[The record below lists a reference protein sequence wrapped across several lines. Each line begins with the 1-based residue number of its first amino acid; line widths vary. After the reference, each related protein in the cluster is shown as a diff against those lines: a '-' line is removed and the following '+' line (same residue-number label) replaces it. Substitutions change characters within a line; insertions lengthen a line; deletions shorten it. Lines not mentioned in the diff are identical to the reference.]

1 MSGPID
7 SPCGENT
14 IKLMPA
20 DFVRRAEA
28 ALNDARLQAALAQA
42 TGRFLTGRERAWS
55 ELEDIQALRD
65 RGRAIRDHVLDHL
78 DDYLARLEAALTHA
92 GGRVHYAPD
101 AAAACRIIVDIAQA
115 HGVRLAV
122 KSKSMTS
129 EEVHLNAALTQAGM
143 EVVETDLGEWIIQL
157 AGERPSHIIAP
168 AVHKTRSQV
177 ADLFAAVTGETVP
190 DDIPTLTK
198 IARREL
204 RRRFLNADL
213 GISGVNF
220 AVAETGTLVIVTN
233 EGNGRLVTSLPP
245 VHIALMG
252 IEKVVPTWED
262 LAVLLALLP
271 RSATGQKISSYVTAV
286 TGPRRA
292 GEADGPAVL
301 HLVILDN
308 GRRRILASAY
318 RESLRCL
325 RCGAC
330 LNACPVYNV
339 VGGHAYGGTYSGP
352 IGAVQTP
359 LFEGLAAHADLPY
372 ASSLC
377 GACLDACPVEID
389 IPRMLLDL
397 RHELTEASPA
407 PARPQFPGERAAL
420 RLYRW
425 MAQSPARWRLALRL
439 AYWLSRPFARD
450 GWMRAL
456 PGPLGRW
463 TQTRDFPAPARRSFH
478 ARWRTLAAERPAPRV
493 ADSPPGTPEKGSGP
507 PSSVLRPPSP
517 LWERFAAELAQVGGV
532 ALRAAD
538 RAEALR
544 QAIAWARDATG
555 LKPGTGRRVIVC
567 AAPETEGVARAFAEA
582 GFEVEEAAPAE
593 GVRTDEERARL
604 RERWAAAELVI
615 SGADAAIAETGTIVL
630 AARPEL
636 PRAATLLPPLH
647 IALLDQARLVPTLAD
662 LIPVWRS
669 RGWPSG
675 LLFTTGPSRTAD
687 IEQTLTIGVHGPGKL
702 LVIGFP
708 ASNGNPGSGPGP
720 R

>member
-1 MSGPID
+1 MS
-7 SPCGENT
+7 
-14 IKLMPA
+14 A

-28 ALNDARLQAALAQA
+28 ALNDPRLQAALAQA

-55 ELEDIQALRD
+55 ELEDIQALRE
-65 RGRAIRDHVLDHL
+65 RGRAIRDDVLDHL
-78 DDYLARLEAALTHA
+78 DDSLARLEAALTHA
-92 GGRVHYAPD
+92 GGHVHYAPD
-101 AAAACRIIVDIAQA
+101 AVAACRIIADIAQA
-115 HGVRLAV
+115 HRVRLAV

-129 EEVHLNAALTQAGM
+129 EEIHLNAALAQAGV
-143 EVVETDLGEWIIQL
+143 EVVETDLGEWILQL

-168 AVHKTRSQV
+168 AVHKTRGQV
-177 ADLFAAVTGETVP
+177 AELFAAATGEAIP

-204 RRRFLNADL
+204 RRRFLGADL

-252 IEKVVPTWED
+252 LEKVVPTWED

-292 GEADGPAVL
+292 DEADGPAEL

-359 LFEGLAAHADLPY
+359 LFEGLAAHADLPH

-397 RHELTEASPA
+397 RHALAEATPA
-407 PARPQFPGERAAL
+407 PARPQFPGERAGI

-425 MAQSPARWRLALRL
+425 VAQSPARWRLALRL
-439 AYWLSRPFARD
+439 AYWLARPFAHE
-450 GWMRAL
+450 GWLRAL

-463 TQTRDFPAPARRSFH
+463 TQARDFPAPARWSFH
-478 ARWRTLAAERPAPRV
+478 ERWATLSLQGKGQGGGVPPSAATHRTPHP
-493 ADSPPGTPEKGSGP
+493 SPPPPEDRGA
-507 PSSVLRPPSP
+507 PSP
-517 LWERFAAELAQVGGV
+517 LWERFAAELTQVGGA
-532 ALRAAD
+532 ALQAAN
-538 RAEALR
+538 RTEAIQ
-544 QAIAWARDATG
+544 QAIAWAQAHAV
-555 LKPGTGRRVIVC
+555 RRVIVC
-567 AAPETEGVARAFAEA
+567 AAPETEGVAQAFAGA
-582 GFEVEEAAPAE
+582 GFTVEEAAPVG
-593 GVRTDEERARL
+593 GVRSDEERAQL
-604 RERWAAAELVI
+604 RQRWAAADLAI
-615 SGADAAIAETGTIVL
+615 SGADAAIAETGTLVL

-636 PRAATLLPPLH
+636 PRAATLLPPLY
-647 IALLDQARLVPTLAD
+647 IAFLDQARLAPTLAD
-662 LIPVWRS
+662 LIPSWR
-669 RGWPSG
+669 RQGWPSG

-687 IEQTLTIGVHGPGKL
+687 IEQTLTIGVHGPGEL
-702 LVIGFP
+702 LVIGVP
-708 ASNGNPGSGPGP
+708 ASSGNPGSGPGP

>member
-1 MSGPID
+1 MKGSSGD
-7 SPCGENT
+7 
-14 IKLMPA
+14 KADLMPA
-20 DFVRRAEA
+20 DFVRRADA

-42 TGRFLTGRERAWS
+42 TGRFLTGRERAWG

-101 AAAACRIIVDIAQA
+101 AATACRVIMDIAQA

-129 EEVHLNAALTQAGM
+129 EEVHLNAALAQAGI

-168 AVHKTRSQV
+168 AVHKTRGQV
-177 ADLFAAVTGETVP
+177 AELFAAATGEAIP

-204 RRRFLNADL
+204 RRRFLSADL

-233 EGNGRLVTSLPP
+233 EGNGRLVTSLPR

-292 GEADGPAVL
+292 GEADGPAAL

-359 LFEGLAAHADLPY
+359 LFEGLAAHADLPH

-397 RHELTEASPA
+397 RHAIAEGPSLPSPL
-407 PARPQFPGERAAL
+407 GERAVIQ
-420 RLYRW
+420 LYRW

-439 AYWLSRPFARD
+439 ADWLSRPLARD
-450 GWMRAL
+450 GWIRAL

-463 TQTRDFPAPARRSFH
+463 TRARDFPAPARPSFH
-478 ARWRTLAAERPAPRV
+478 DRWPRLAAERPTYQHGAKGAP
-493 ADSPPGTPEKGSGP
+493 PLIGEEKPTGDRRDVQEGIG
-507 PSSVLRPPSP
+507 
-517 LWERFAAELAQVGGV
+517 WERFAAELTQVGGV
-532 ALRAAD
+532 ALHVAD
-538 RAEALR
+538 RTQAIQ
-544 QAIAWARDATG
+544 QAIAWARAH
-555 LKPGTGRRVIVC
+555 PVRRVIVC
-567 AAPETEGVARAFAEA
+567 AAPETEGVAQAFAEA
-582 GFEVEEAAPAE
+582 GFEVEEAAPME
-593 GVRTDEERARL
+593 GVQTDEERARL
-604 RERWAAAELVI
+604 RERWAAADLVI

-630 AARPEL
+630 AARAEV

-647 IALLDQARLVPTLAD
+647 IVLLDQACLVPTLAD
-662 LIPVWRS
+662 LIPIWRR

-687 IEQTLTIGVHGPGKL
+687 IEQTLTIGVHGPGEV
-702 LVIGFP
+702 LVIGF
-708 ASNGNPGSGPGP
+708 ALSNGNPGSG

>member
-1 MSGPID
+1 MS
-7 SPCGENT
+7 
-14 IKLMPA
+14 A
-20 DFVRRAEA
+20 DFIHRAEA

-42 TGRFLTGRERAWS
+42 TGRFLTGRERAWG
-55 ELEDIQALRD
+55 ELEDIQALRQ
-65 RGRAIRDHVLDHL
+65 RARAIRDHVLDHL
-78 DDYLARLEAALTHA
+78 DEYLARLEAALIRA
-92 GGRVHYAPD
+92 GGSVHYAPD
-101 AAAACRIIVDIAQA
+101 AATACRIIADIAQA
-115 HGVRLAV
+115 HRVQLAV

-129 EEVHLNAALTQAGM
+129 EEIHLNAALAQAGV

-157 AGERPSHIIAP
+157 AGEPPSHIIAP
-168 AVHKTRSQV
+168 AVHKTRGQV
-177 ADLFAAVTGETVP
+177 AELFAAATGEAIP

-204 RRRFLNADL
+204 RRRFLSADL

-252 IEKVVPTWED
+252 LEKVVPTWED

-271 RSATGQKISSYVTAV
+271 RSATGQKISSYVTSV

-292 GEADGPAVL
+292 GEADGPAEL

-359 LFEGLAAHADLPY
+359 LFEGLAAHADLPH

-397 RHELTEASPA
+397 RHDLAEDGRETTGQKAVVRRLPSAVSW
-407 PARPQFPGERAAL
+407 
-420 RLYRW
+420 LYRW
-425 MAQSPARWRLALRL
+425 VAQSPARWRLALRL

-450 GWMRAL
+450 GWIHAL

-463 TQTRDFPAPARRSFH
+463 TQARDFPAPARRSFH
-478 ARWRTLAAERPAPRV
+478 ARWRPLAAERTKGGGRRTEDGAARH
-493 ADSPPGTPEKGSGP
+493 ASPLQP
-507 PSSVLRPPSP
+507 PSSVLHPPSP
-517 LWERFAAELAQVGGV
+517 VWERFTAELTQVGG
-532 ALRAAD
+532 AAFQAAD
-538 RAEALR
+538 RAEAIQ
-544 QAIAWARDATG
+544 QAITWAQAHSA
-555 LKPGTGRRVIVC
+555 RRVLVC
-567 AAPETEGVARAFAEA
+567 AAPETEGAMQAFAEA
-582 GFEVEEAAPAE
+582 GFAVEEPAPVG
-593 GVRTDEERARL
+593 GVRDDEERARL
-604 RERWAAAELVI
+604 RQRWAAADLVI
-615 SGADAAIAETGTIVL
+615 SGVDAAIAETGTLVL

-647 IALLDQARLVPTLAD
+647 IALLDQTRLVPTLTD
-662 LIPVWRS
+662 LIPMWR
-669 RGWPSG
+669 RQGWPSG

-687 IEQTLTIGVHGPGKL
+687 IEQTLTIGVHGPGEL

-708 ASNGNPGSGPGP
+708 ASNGNPGSEPGL

>member
-1 MSGPID
+1 MS
-7 SPCGENT
+7 
-14 IKLMPA
+14 A
-20 DFVRRAEA
+20 DFIRRAEA

-42 TGRFLTGRERAWS
+42 TGRFLTGRERAWG
-55 ELEDIQALRD
+55 ELEDIQALRQ
-65 RGRAIRDHVLDHL
+65 RARAIRDHVLDHL
-78 DDYLARLEAALTHA
+78 DDYLAQLEAALIRA
-92 GGRVHYAPD
+92 GGSVHYAPD
-101 AAAACRIIVDIAQA
+101 AASACRIIADIAQA
-115 HGVRLAV
+115 HRAQLAV

-129 EEVHLNAALTQAGM
+129 EEIHLNAALAQAGV

-168 AVHKTRSQV
+168 AVHKTRGQV
-177 ADLFAAVTGETVP
+177 AELFAAATGEAIP
-190 DDIPTLTK
+190 EDIPTLTK

-204 RRRFLNADL
+204 RRRFLSADL

-252 IEKVVPTWED
+252 LEKVVPTWED

-271 RSATGQKISSYVTAV
+271 RSATGQKISSYVTAI

-292 GEADGPAVL
+292 GEADGPAEL

-339 VGGHAYGGTYSGP
+339 VGGHTYGGTYSGP

-359 LFEGLAAHADLPY
+359 LFEGLAVHADLPH

-397 RHELTEASPA
+397 RHDLAEEGIG
-407 PARPQFPGERAAL
+407 RKPGSEPSSVLGRRSFA
-420 RLYRW
+420 LYRW
-425 MAQSPARWRLALRL
+425 VAQSPARWRLALRL
-439 AYWLSRPFARD
+439 AYWLSRPFTRD
-450 GWMRAL
+450 GWIRAL

-463 TQTRDFPAPARRSFH
+463 TQARDFPAPARRSFR
-478 ARWRTLAAERPAPRV
+478 ARWRPLAAERTKGGGRGTEDGAGVRH
-493 ADSPPGTPEKGSGP
+493 ASPPQPPSPVTRP
-507 PSSVLRPPSP
+507 PSSV
-517 LWERFAAELAQVGGV
+517 WERFAAELTQVGG
-532 ALRAAD
+532 AAFQAAD
-538 RAEALR
+538 RAEAIQ
-544 QAIAWARDATG
+544 QALAWAQAHSV
-555 LKPGTGRRVIVC
+555 RRVLAC
-567 AAPETEGVARAFAEA
+567 AAPETEGMMQAFAKA
-582 GFEVEEAAPAE
+582 GFAVEEAAPVG
-593 GVRTDEERARL
+593 GVTNDEERARL
-604 RERWAAAELVI
+604 RQRWAAADLVI
-615 SGADAAIAETGTIVL
+615 SGADAAIAETGTLVL

-647 IALLDQARLVPTLAD
+647 IAFLDQARLVPTLAD
-662 LIPVWRS
+662 LIPMWR
-669 RGWPSG
+669 RQGWPSG

-687 IEQTLTIGVHGPGKL
+687 IEQTLTIGVHGPGEL

-708 ASNGNPGSGPGP
+708 ASNGNPGSEPGL